1 MAPDHPPRPAS
12 DRVAT
17 VFAALLAILA
27 GAGSVM
33 LSPFF
38 VMATDACG
46 ADNCNLDR
54 LTWAYVVTWGGVAL
68 AAVVA
73 VAGVVRAARRGTAMW
88 IWPVVG
94 VPAGDVGVEFSRG
107 GLNLWP
113 VSSSYR
119 QGWSQRPLKATS
131 SSGLRLLGAAS
142 RSAISGSTPS

>member
-17 VFAALLAILA
+17 VFGALLAILA

-38 VMATDACG
+38 VMACG

-88 IWPVVG
+88 IWPVVAVALVALTFG
-94 VPAGDVGVEFSRG
+94 IGF
-107 GLNLWP
+107 LL
-113 VSSSYR
+113 
-119 QGWSQRPLKATS
+119 ATS
-131 SSGLRLLGAAS
+131 VLN
-142 RSAISGSTPS
+142 SAGVV